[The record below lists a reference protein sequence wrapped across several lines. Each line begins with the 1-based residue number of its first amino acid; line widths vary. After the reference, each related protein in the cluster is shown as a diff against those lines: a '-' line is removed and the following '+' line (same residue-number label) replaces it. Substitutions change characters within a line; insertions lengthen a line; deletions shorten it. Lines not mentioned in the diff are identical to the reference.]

1 MQTTVIDRRSHL
13 CYPTRE
19 ELSSEN
25 GLLSYFKIEID
36 DKRERNRM
44 DIRQRLSEILKLNLP
59 KKYTSVSY
67 AIMVDGEIVAADAL
81 GTDGSKEKRPVTLQH
96 TYNVCSISKIF
107 CTVAVMKLVEQGKV
121 ELDRPICE
129 YLPQFT
135 MLDPRYRQITVRHC
149 LNHASGLPG
158 TQWKHFSAIHVGQPD
173 NQEYYDEVYNYLAK
187 CYLKADPG
195 TYSVYCNDGFTL
207 AEMLVAKVS
216 GMSFGEFCKQ
226 YITEP
231 IGAHSTRVSTTLN
244 PEYPLIQE
252 SGKPKEEFYLQGC
265 GGFTTTMTDLCKF
278 GNLFLTEN
286 PIISEESKAE
296 MRKMQGVTF
305 LPEDTASTRYGL
317 GWDNVC
323 VEDPEFDLGEQVQL
337 KGGNSFQFTSK
348 LYILPKYH
356 AVLTISETHDCKMDV
371 GLEILRLFAVYL
383 QEVKGISIYQ
393 KYQPVPQQLIDQFDG
408 IYLVPS
414 QIYHTH
420 FFGTDLTITNDNTS
434 GERVAVY
441 KNLKYDGTNFVAENG
456 EKFFFRSTPQGT
468 YLFTTNSGKVVP
480 MAMKAEN
487 HPALSEQW
495 KQRIGKRYLAV
506 DLTEQDIVCGEMMNG
521 FVIRKLDG
529 VEGVLVASFSS
540 VPDGEIYGNFEGA
553 FVPEDELRGNGFLL
567 TPSNGSRDLLCPCF
581 EERDGVEY
589 CYVGSYLYKEE
600 GALEDYQGQQ
610 FADLPVSQENNL
622 YRLTD
627 KLESL
632 PEVPA
637 GRRLMILNEK
647 MEAVYDSQNPKDYKP
662 VEKGYISF
670 I

>member
-1 MQTTVIDRRSHL
+1 
-13 CYPTRE
+13 
-19 ELSSEN
+19 
-25 GLLSYFKIEID
+25 
-36 DKRERNRM
+36 M
-44 DIRQRLSEILKLNLP
+44 DVRQRLSEILKLNLP

-67 AIMVDGEIVAADAL
+67 ALMIDGEIVAADAL
-81 GTDGSKEKRPVTLQH
+81 GTDGSRENNPVTLQH

-158 TQWKHFSAIHVGQPD
+158 TQWKHFSAVHVGQED
-173 NQEYYDEVYNYLAK
+173 NEEYYQEVYAYLAK

-216 GMSFGEFCKQ
+216 GMSFGEFCKT

-244 PEYPLIQE
+244 SDYPLVQE

-286 PIISEESKAE
+286 TVISEESKAE
-296 MRKMQGVTF
+296 MRQMQGATF
-305 LPEDTASTRYGL
+305 LPEDTASTRFGL

-323 VEDPEFDLGEQVQL
+323 FEDPEFDLGEQVQL

-348 LYILPKYH
+348 LYVVPKYN
-356 AVLTISETHDCKMDV
+356 AVLTISETHDCKLDV

-383 QEVKGISIYQ
+383 QEEKGISIYK
-393 KYQPVPQQLIDQFDG
+393 KYQPVPQQLIDAFDG
-408 IYLVPS
+408 VYLVPS
-414 QIYHTH
+414 QIYRTH

-434 GERVAVY
+434 GERAAVY
-441 KNLKYDGTNFVAENG
+441 KNLKFDGTNFVSENG
-456 EKFFFRSTPQGT
+456 ENFFFRSTPQGT
-468 YLFTTNSGKVVP
+468 YLFTTNRGKVVP
-480 MAMKAEN
+480 MAMKAVDQ
-487 HPALSEQW
+487 PALSEAWQH
-495 KQRIGKRYLAV
+495 RIAKRYLAV

-521 FVIRKLDG
+521 FVLRKLDG
-529 VEGVLVASFSS
+529 IEGVLVGSFSS

-553 FVPEDELRGNGFLL
+553 FVPVDDWRGRGFLQ
-567 TPSNGSRDLLCPCF
+567 TPSNGSRDLLCPVF
-581 EERDGVEY
+581 EERSGVEY
-589 CYVGSYLYKEE
+589 CSIGSYLYKEE
-600 GALEDYQGQQ
+600 GALEEYRQQQ
-610 FADLPVSQENNL
+610 FTGLPVSQENHL

-632 PEVPA
+632 PQVPE

-647 MEAVYDSQNPKDYKP
+647 MEVVYDSQNPKEYKSI
-662 VEKGYISF
+662 EKGYISF